1 MTEKDGMS
9 MKNDRIGVQRGG
21 DPSPKER
28 IWQVVSMIPRG
39 KVASYGQVAA
49 LAGLQAHAR
58 YVGAL
63 MARLPHGTR
72 LPWHRVVNAGLR
84 IAARGDPHGEAE
96 QRRRLEAE
104 GVSLIGGRVAAGCRW
119 EARPDLP

>member
-1 MTEKDGMS
+1 
-9 MKNDRIGVQRGG
+9 MKNDRIEGRRGG
-21 DPSPKER
+21 DPSPRER
-28 IWQVVSMIPRG
+28 IWQVVSMIPPG

-49 LAGLQAHAR
+49 LAGLPAHAR

-63 MARLPHGTR
+63 MARLPPGTR

-84 IAARGDPHGEAE
+84 VSARGDPDAEAE

>member
-1 MTEKDGMS
+1 
-9 MKNDRIGVQRGG
+9 MKKGQFEGQGG
-21 DPSPKER
+21 EDPTPKER
-28 IWQVVSMIPRG
+28 IWQVVSMIPPG

-49 LAGLQAHAR
+49 LAGLPAHAR

-63 MARLPHGTR
+63 TARLPPGTR

-84 IAARGDPHGEAE
+84 VSARGDPDGEAE

-104 GVSLIGGRVAAGCRW
+104 GVSLVGGRVVAECRW
-119 EARPDLP
+119 EAGR

>member
-1 MTEKDGMS
+1 
-9 MKNDRIGVQRGG
+9 
-21 DPSPKER
+21 
-28 IWQVVSMIPRG
+28 MIPAG

-49 LAGLQAHAR
+49 LAGLPTHAR

-63 MARLPHGTR
+63 MARLPPGTR

-84 IAARGDPHGEAE
+84 VSARGDGGSEAE

-104 GVSLIGGRVAAGCRW
+104 GISLIGGRVAADCRW
-119 EARPDLP
+119 NAGLERL

>member
-1 MTEKDGMS
+1 
-9 MKNDRIGVQRGG
+9 MKKGHFASQESEE
-21 DPSPKER
+21 PTLKER
-28 IWQVVSMIPRG
+28 IWHVVSMIPPG

-49 LAGLQAHAR
+49 LAGLPAHAR

-63 MARLPHGTR
+63 MARLPSGTR

-84 IAARGDPHGEAE
+84 ISARGDSGGEAE

-104 GVSLIGGRVAAGCRW
+104 GVSLVGGRVVAECRW
-119 EARPDLP
+119 EAGR

>member
-1 MTEKDGMS
+1 
-9 MKNDRIGVQRGG
+9 MKKGRGDAPQGG
-21 DPSPKER
+21 DPPAKER
-28 IWQVVSMIPRG
+28 IWQVVSMIPPG

-49 LAGLQAHAR
+49 LAGLPAHAR

-63 MARLPHGTR
+63 MARLPPGTA

-84 IAARGDPHGEAE
+84 VSTRGDPHGEAE

-104 GVSLIGGRVAAGCRW
+104 GVSLIGGQVAAECRW
-119 EARPDLP
+119 EARSGFP

>member
-1 MTEKDGMS
+1 
-9 MKNDRIGVQRGG
+9 MKNDRIEGQRGG

-28 IWQVVSMIPRG
+28 IWQVVSMIPPG

-49 LAGLQAHAR
+49 LAGLPAHAR

-63 MARLPHGTR
+63 MARLPPDTR

-84 IAARGDPHGEAE
+84 VSSRGDPDGEAE
-96 QRRRLEAE
+96 QRQRLEAE